1 MAAALAFAGCG
12 GGSSSSSASPSS
24 TGFRR
29 AAEPAESPP
38 PRATPAGRGAAVG
51 TEPEGIAW
59 DAAAGLL
66 AVGVRRPAA
75 VAFVA
80 PRGLRVVRRVPLP
93 EPPRHLSF
101 DSEDGAVLVPA
112 ERANELLEVRPGGVM
127 NATEV
132 GVHPH
137 DATAVGGSV
146 FVADEHSDQVS
157 VVRDGKLVKT
167 LGTPHQPGGI
177 VAVAGRRV
185 ALVAVGA
192 RVLQV
197 YDARAPRRLGG
208 TAAGVGP
215 SHVVARDD
223 LAYVADTEG
232 ERVLVFR
239 IGARPRQV
247 ASVAAAGAPYGLA
260 LDPSRARL
268 WVTLTA
274 TNRLAEYA
282 LVRGL
287 PRRVATY
294 PTGRQPNSVAVD
306 PRSGDAFVAVRG
318 EGRVERIVPA
328 AGGGR

>member
-1 MAAALAFAGCG
+1 M
-12 GGSSSSSASPSS
+12 
-24 TGFRR
+24 
-29 AAEPAESPP
+29 
-38 PRATPAGRGAAVG
+38 TPAGRSAAVG

-75 VAFVA
+75 VAFVD
-80 PRGLRVVRRVPLP
+80 PRSLRVVRRVPLP

-101 DSEDGAVLVPA
+101 DSEGGAVLVPA
-112 ERANELLEVRPGGVM
+112 ERANELLEVRPGGVAS
-127 NATEV
+127 ATRV

-157 VVRDGKLVKT
+157 VVRDGKLAET

-177 VAVAGRRV
+177 VAVAGRWV

-197 YDARAPRRLGG
+197 YDARAPRRLGA

-232 ERVLVFR
+232 ERVLVFKV
-239 IGARPRQV
+239 GAHPRQV
-247 ASVAAAGAPYGLA
+247 ASVAAAGTPYGLA
-260 LDPSRARL
+260 VDPSRARL

-274 TNRLAEYA
+274 TDRLAEYSLA
-282 LVRGL
+282 RGL

-318 EGRVERIVPA
+318 EGRVERIA
-328 AGGGR
+328 DRGRGGGRRGR